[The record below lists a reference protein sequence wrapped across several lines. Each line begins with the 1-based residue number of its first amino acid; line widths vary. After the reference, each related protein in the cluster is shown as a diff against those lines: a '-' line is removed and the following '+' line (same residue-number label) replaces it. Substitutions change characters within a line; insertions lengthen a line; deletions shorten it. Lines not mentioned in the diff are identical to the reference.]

1 MQGFKLSEIGLRT
14 DVHPLL
20 LRGLPQLQAAQKFSL
35 RWDVSWV
42 PAATLFLNDLLFWPI
57 VYFLLSQVRLT
68 FFHSPGELQWH
79 TLVIPA
85 CATIVV
91 LHTVGAYDRRIRMLS
106 VNYAVDHTLALAA
119 AFVLSAFLLY
129 GIFAFDLVK
138 PSRLVFACAFAV
150 YAGYSLLVRRWVSK
164 SLRIHNSGR
173 KYVLVAD
180 AATASFFAKRYAES
194 DTPQELRVYALDP
207 ADVGRGVS
215 TESGLEFAGDLNQAL
230 EELDLHTDG
239 LIVGLPP
246 WQLDPKIA
254 QLLSYVHFR
263 RIPVYTFES
272 FYEKQWRQ
280 VPVEH
285 IGGWWAFAQESL
297 LARDSIYDQVKRA
310 LDLVFSGIAFVLLA
324 PLMLFVSILIRLDSS
339 GPAIF
344 KQDRFGRD
352 GRVFTLLKFRT
363 MRVGSDSG
371 ELYTARR
378 DARITRVG
386 RLLRMTRVDELPQL
400 INVLRGDMSVIG
412 PRAEWVKCVASYESQ
427 IPFYHY
433 RHLVRPGITGWAQVN
448 YSYGASESDAL
459 EKLKF
464 DLYYIRH
471 YSVTL
476 DLAIA
481 LKTLQIMASGK
492 GQ

>member
-1 MQGFKLSEIGLRT
+1 MQGFKLSDVGLRT

-20 LRGLPQLQAAQKFSL
+20 LSGYPQLQAAKKFSL

-42 PAATLFLNDLLFWPI
+42 PAATLLINDLLVWPI
-57 VYFLLSQVRLT
+57 IYFLLSQIRLT
-68 FFHSPGELQWH
+68 FFNSAGDLQWH
-79 TLVIPA
+79 TLIIPA
-85 CATIVV
+85 CVTVVV
-91 LHTVGAYDRRIRMLS
+91 LHTIGAYDRRSKMSTI
-106 VNYAVDHTLALAA
+106 NYAVDHCLAMAT
-119 AFVLSAFLLY
+119 AFVISAFLLY

-138 PSRLVFACAFAV
+138 PSRLVFAADFAV
-150 YAGYSLLVRRWVSK
+150 YVAYTLLIRRWVSK
-164 SLRIHNSGR
+164 SLHIHYSAR
-173 KYVLVAD
+173 KYVLIAD
-180 AATASFFAKRYAES
+180 PKTASFFAKRYAES
-194 DTPQELRVYALDP
+194 KTPQELRIYSFNSEDA
-207 ADVGRGVS
+207 GRPIS
-215 TESGLEFAGDLNQAL
+215 AELGLEFAGDLSQAIQ
-230 EELDLHTDG
+230 ELDWSTDG

-246 WQLDPKIA
+246 WELDPKTA

-263 RIPVYTFES
+263 RIPVYTLES
-272 FYEKQWRQ
+272 FYEQQWRQ

-297 LARDSIYDQVKRA
+297 LARDSIYDQVKRVLDFICSSVAVA
-310 LDLVFSGIAFVLLA
+310 LLGPLMFLLA
-324 PLMLFVSILIRLDSS
+324 ILVRLDSR

-344 KQDRFGRD
+344 RQDRLGRD
-352 GRVFTLLKFRT
+352 GRIFTLFKFRT

-371 ELYTARR
+371 SIYTARK
-378 DARITRVG
+378 DSRITRIG
-386 RLLRMTRVDELPQL
+386 RLLRLTRLDELPQL
-400 INVLRGDMSVIG
+400 INVLRGDMSIIG
-412 PRAEWVKCVASYESQ
+412 PRAEWVKCVSNYESQ

-448 YSYGASESDAL
+448 YSYGASESDAM